1 MNIGLLGFG
10 VVGRGVY
17 DMLADR
23 DDIRA
28 AWVLCRRDLGE
39 LTAKTTYDIQDILS
53 DPAVDTVVEVMGGL
67 HPAYEYV
74 AAALRAGKNV
84 VSSNKYLMCRYYD
97 ELNALAREHGAA
109 LRCTAAVGG
118 GIQWLTNLEKAAHA
132 NHISRVWGILN
143 GTTNYIMDAM
153 HGSDVDF
160 ADVLAQAQALG
171 YAEADPS
178 ADIDGLDIQ
187 RKLILSA
194 NVAFGVSLREAD
206 VPVFGIRNVRKA
218 DIARFQ
224 AHGCTC
230 KLIATAEQRG
240 GDVYIDSTQLSYCA
254 IPHDL
259 MEEMRSSVIF
269 LGAIL
274 ARCKEAT
281 ICYPGGCELGPR
293 PIDLHLSAL
302 SALGAEIRETGG
314 ELKCRG
320 GTLLGSD
327 VYLPMPS
334 VGATENALLCACGAD
349 GVTTIYN
356 AAREPEIVDLQN
368 FINAMGGNVRGAG
381 GSIITVEGGR
391 ALHGGK
397 YRIIADRIVGATY
410 LCAAACCGGEV
421 RLCGVDPRPLS
432 TVSGALSEAGCTVKS
447 GEDDVFLQSDGSL
460 RSIRP
465 VRTAPYPGFPTDAQP
480 VLMAALLKS
489 AGSTVFVENIFEN
502 RYRHVDELARMG
514 AEVRVAGR
522 VAVVTGREHLHGAR
536 VKCTDLR
543 AGAALVIAGLQADG
557 LTRISRIE
565 HIDRGY
571 ESIER
576 DLYALGAHVRRET
589 GT

>member
-1 MNIGLLGFG
+1 MNLIAVEGGRRLG
-10 VVGRGVY
+10 
-17 DMLADR
+17 
-23 DDIRA
+23 
-28 AWVLCRRDLGE
+28 GE
-39 LTAKTTYDIQDILS
+39 LTVQSAKNGVL
-53 DPAVDTVVEVMGGL
+53 PVL
-67 HPAYEYV
+67 
-74 AAALRAGKNV
+74 AAAIL
-84 VSSNKYLMCRYYD
+84 CR
-97 ELNALAREHGAA
+97 EPCLIR
-109 LRCTAAVGG
+109 RCPR
-118 GIQWLTNLEKAAHA
+118 L
-132 NHISRVWGILN
+132 
-143 GTTNYIMDAM
+143 
-153 HGSDVDF
+153 SDVDT
-160 ADVLAQAQALG
+160 AVRILRHLGAQARWEGEDLL
-171 YAEADPS
+171 
-178 ADIDGLDIQ
+178 ID
-187 RKLILSA
+187 A
-194 NVAFGVSLREAD
+194 RELTRCD
-206 VPVFGIRNVRKA
+206 VP
-218 DIARFQ
+218 
-224 AHGCTC
+224 
-230 KLIATAEQRG
+230 EE
-240 GDVYIDSTQLSYCA
+240 
-254 IPHDL
+254 L
-259 MEEMRSSVIF
+259 MRRMRSSVIF

-381 GSIITVEGGR
+381 GSIITVEGRR

-421 RLCGVDPRPLS
+421 RLRGVDPRPLS

-576 DLYALGAHVRRET
+576 DLGALGAHVRQET